1 MIILLGGEKGGTGK
15 TTLATNLAAERAIA
29 GHDVLIVDAD
39 PQGTAS
45 YWSTLRDESE
55 VTPRIP
61 VMQKFGKSLSAELR
75 DLIQRYEDIIVDA
88 GGRDSIE
95 LRAAL
100 VIANVLYTPVQASQF
115 DTWTLDQM
123 DTLVNQ
129 AKGFNETL
137 EAFVL
142 INRASP
148 NPAVEET
155 KDAQQLLG
163 EFEHLALAQTVIRD
177 RIAYRKAPREGKA
190 VSELSPSDS
199 KAVAEI
205 ASLYQEVFGQ

>member
-1 MIILLGGEKGGTGK
+1 
-15 TTLATNLAAERAIA
+15 
-29 GHDVLIVDAD
+29 
-39 PQGTAS
+39 
-45 YWSTLRDESE
+45 
-55 VTPRIP
+55 
-61 VMQKFGKSLSAELR
+61 
-75 DLIQRYEDIIVDA
+75 
-88 GGRDSIE
+88 
-95 LRAAL
+95 
-100 VIANVLYTPVQASQF
+100 
-115 DTWTLDQM
+115 M